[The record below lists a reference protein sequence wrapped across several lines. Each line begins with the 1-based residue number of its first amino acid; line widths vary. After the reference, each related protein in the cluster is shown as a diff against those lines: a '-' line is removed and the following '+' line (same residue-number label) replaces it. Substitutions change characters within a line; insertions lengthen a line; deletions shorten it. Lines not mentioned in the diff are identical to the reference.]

1 LRKGGIAE
9 IFEDDG
15 VGAPTMQSL
24 EIAAEGNS
32 SVREISGVVRGA
44 R

>member
-9 IFEDDG
+9 IFDDNG
-15 VGAPTMQSL
+15 VGAATMQSL
-24 EIAAEGNS
+24 KIATEGGTGLG
-32 SVREISGVVRGA
+32 EISGVVRGA